1 MIYRIT
7 CSTFSYHF
15 RFPNGVCVSSSQG
28 RNGTCYAAEECS
40 NRGGTAGGNCA
51 GGYGVCCVCEYQN
64 KVLLRYTLYIIM
76 VEKNNIHHSKLIMQF
91 YIVELT
97 CGQTSSENCTYFV
110 SRGSEVGSC
119 KITICPCNDNICQIR
134 LDFATFV
141 INGPSTSM
149 IY

>member
-1 MIYRIT
+1 MGYRIT

-64 KVLLRYTLYIIM
+64 KILFKYTIYIIM
-76 VEKNNIHHSKLIMQF
+76 VEKNNDVGTFNTHTHI
-91 YIVELT
+91 YI
-97 CGQTSSENCTYFV
+97 Y
-110 SRGSEVGSC
+110 
-119 KITICPCNDNICQIR
+119 
-134 LDFATFV
+134 
-141 INGPSTSM
+141 
-149 IY
+149 IYH